1 MSKNRK
7 QILIPLA
14 VTLALLTI
22 GAVICLAAIDV
33 GSGAPNEGLTSRF
46 QNAFFRN
53 GFAYLVSLP
62 PVNNVQRFGSTG
74 LIQEFNSRESAGT
87 GGTAARA
94 DQQEKGTRTLSE
106 LDMET
111 PEGDAIEQHQEVIA
125 DEAGASPRREV
136 PFDVNEADA
145 AEQERAVGFDDDDY
159 R

>member
-1 MSKNRK
+1 VSKNRK

-14 VTLALLTI
+14 ITLALLTI

-87 GGTAARA
+87 GGTPNAGPRLAICSA
-94 DQQEKGTRTLSE
+94 VI
-106 LDMET
+106 LDLLGSGGHTAMK
-111 PEGDAIEQHQEVIA
+111 
-125 DEAGASPRREV
+125 
-136 PFDVNEADA
+136 
-145 AEQERAVGFDDDDY
+145 
-159 R
+159 